1 MATGQSRPTS
11 LLLTSNPNDDHHD
24 GVDDAY
30 DGDVDGEDVDD
41 DPPHTRSCC
50 PVSTFVVFVEILTH
64 ISPLPSHRCN
74 PGFQI
79 GETK

>member
-24 GVDDAY
+24 GADDAY
-30 DGDVDGEDVDD
+30 DGDVNGEGVDD

-50 PVSTFVVFVEILTH
+50 PVS
-64 ISPLPSHRCN
+64 
-74 PGFQI
+74 GFDFC
-79 GETK
+79 GFC